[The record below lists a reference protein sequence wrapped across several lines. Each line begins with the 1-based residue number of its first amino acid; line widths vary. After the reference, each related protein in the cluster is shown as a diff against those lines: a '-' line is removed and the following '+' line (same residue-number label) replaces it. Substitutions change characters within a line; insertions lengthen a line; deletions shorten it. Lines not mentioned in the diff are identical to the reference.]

1 MQECLLETFYF
12 SVSNTDDNNAGG
24 KPGCRN
30 CGHEIGQTSK
40 PTSFLFH
47 KILLTV
53 SAYMY
58 TCGCVCLFSFNIETT
73 VVLYLQI
80 ARIKPSLTYIGAEE
94 VMSLVTAQGSISYL
108 VSYSLF
114 QLSFINP
121 LKNHF
126 GFELL
131 GVTVAENGELNEVW
145 KDILNA
151 EGDEIYVKV
160 NEVQYA

>member
-1 MQECLLETFYF
+1 
-12 SVSNTDDNNAGG
+12 
-24 KPGCRN
+24 
-30 CGHEIGQTSK
+30 
-40 PTSFLFH
+40 
-47 KILLTV
+47 
-53 SAYMY
+53 
-58 TCGCVCLFSFNIETT
+58 
-73 VVLYLQI
+73 
-80 ARIKPSLTYIGAEE
+80 
-94 VMSLVTAQGSISYL
+94 MSLVTAQGSISYL

-114 QLSFINP
+114 QLSLIYP

-126 GFELL
+126 AFELL